1 VLTLLISVFFVA
13 GAFMPDHHAG
23 KVEEQNQQKW
33 VRLFDGKTLNG
44 WHTIP
49 GGEWKVEEGSIMGL
63 SNKEDQRHGLLVT
76 DKKYRDFEVQTS
88 LSKSEW

>member
-1 VLTLLISVFFVA
+1 
-13 GAFMPDHHAG
+13 
-23 KVEEQNQQKW
+23 
-33 VRLFDGKTLNG
+33 
-44 WHTIP
+44 
-49 GGEWKVEEGSIMGL
+49 MGL